1 MSMKEVSKKENIID
15 KEHIHLTM
23 DGNILEV
30 GKLIRCMEVVNSIFL
45 MEVRLKV
52 FTKWTTLECDNV

>member
-1 MSMKEVSKKENIID
+1 
-15 KEHIHLTM
+15 M